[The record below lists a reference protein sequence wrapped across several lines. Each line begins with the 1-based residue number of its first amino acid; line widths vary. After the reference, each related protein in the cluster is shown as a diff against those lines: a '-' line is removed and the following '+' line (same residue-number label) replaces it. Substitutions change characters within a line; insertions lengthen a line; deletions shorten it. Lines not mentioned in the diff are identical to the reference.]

1 MPDKVL
7 DLGFCPAV
15 FLDLVPQNK
24 EGEESKVEE
33 PGMAAVPL
41 QC

>member
-7 DLGFCPAV
+7 DLGFLPAV
-15 FLDLVPQNK
+15 FLDLVTQNK
-24 EGEESKVEE
+24 KGEEGKLEE